1 MRSTVFATFFAL
13 AAGCTIQSP
22 PEVTME
28 PVHRPP
34 PHLPTRTAAECVGVV
49 APTERTGSIPGFW
62 PAEQFFVVPSIEAP
76 RSQRGKT
83 LAVRFRITAQGTLD
97 SLQVTGATNDTYRA
111 QYMKAIQDIFTRGKY
126 HPAVYQGCAVDTWS
140 AYTVKVDGT

>member
-13 AAGCTIQSP
+13 AAGCTIQSS
-22 PEVTME
+22 PEAAARPTN
-28 PVHRPP
+28 RPP

-49 APTERTGSIPGFW
+49 APTKQTDSTAGFW
-62 PAEQFFVVPSIEAP
+62 HDEQFFVVPSVDAP

-97 SLQVTGATNDTYRA
+97 SLQVVGATNDTYKA

-140 AYTVKVDGT
+140 AYTVKVVGP